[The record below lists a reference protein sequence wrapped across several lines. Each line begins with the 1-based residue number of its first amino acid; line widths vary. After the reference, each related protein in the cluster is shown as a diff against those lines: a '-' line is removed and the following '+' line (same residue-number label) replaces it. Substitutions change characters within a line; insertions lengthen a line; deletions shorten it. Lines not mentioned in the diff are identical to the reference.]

1 MRSNDDLSFIVKVQF
16 SDRANN
22 LLGFLFILV
31 SMKEMAVT
39 KCEVVVNYF
48 SNYFLKQFSLTTP
61 WVRFLERIGEE
72 YADISESLLRDYS
85 DRVKTIY
92 RLYDIDR
99 LSRMAEIIRDISDP
113 NLKKIMMIDLIKEDL
128 QQVLPGEEL
137 VVEFSS
143 EIVGQDSAGDSSGET
158 GSKNGAPLTESA
170 DVSGGVD
177 DDDIQPHITTVS
189 VEPLIDPIEGTSVG
203 ELKIGDVV
211 GVVVD
216 RRRSWNSEGRVISL
230 FSPGS
235 GSDRIVV
242 KLELSEE
249 MWGQMLLSR
258 NMMVQTGEQD
268 GRPPLFRISRDVII
282 YLTIAL
288 LSILVIILLI
298 LLLAGF

>member
-1 MRSNDDLSFIVKVQF
+1 MRSSKDLSFIVKVQF

-48 SNYFLKQFSLTTP
+48 SDYFLRQFSLTTP

-85 DRVKTIY
+85 DRVKSIY
-92 RLYDIDR
+92 RLYSIDR

-113 NLKKIMMIDLIKEDL
+113 NLKKIMMVDLIKEDL
-128 QQVLPGEEL
+128 HQVLPGEEL

-143 EIVGQDSAGDSSGET
+143 EIVGVDKADDSGGDTGASS
-158 GSKNGAPLTESA
+158 TEGA
-170 DVSGGVD
+170 DVSRGTD
-177 DDDIQPHITTVS
+177 DDDIEPHITTVS
-189 VEPLIDPIEGTSVG
+189 VEPLIDPIEGTSVAD
-203 ELKIGDVV
+203 LKIGDVV
-211 GVVVD
+211 SVVVD

-258 NMMVQTGEQD
+258 SMLVQTGGQD
-268 GRPPLFRISRDVII
+268 GRPPLFRISRDVFI

-288 LSILVIILLI
+288 LSILVIVLFI